1 MDVMAAA
8 AGQWP
13 RLLIELAGITPEQL
27 ENRHQPCP
35 ACGGT
40 DRYRWDRD
48 DGPGGWFCNQCGGR
62 DQRGGGGDG
71 MDLLRRL
78 TGWDFATAARRVEA
92 HLGLGTPSPPPAAA
106 HPTAAVQGCPSE
118 AVWDDLLSSASPAP
132 SSPPSA
138 AAFHLALL
146 DENAAPLRTG
156 SPYAYSDHQ
165 RITRV
170 ERSGGKA
177 FYANHRTAQGW
188 QRGAG
193 PDPWPMYQWPSLLQ
207 AQGRWLLE
215 LEGEKC
221 ADLLIGGGFL
231 ATTQPGHAHSS
242 PQIAERYRALKQAGV
257 AGIIYLSDHDEQG
270 QRRAR
275 QVIKAAAEVGLPLIH
290 LPASELWADLPP
302 GGSIDDAPGLIGE
315 RISVILRAARASHR
329 QLRQEAAESGAALSE
344 AAPTPRPTAADRS
357 AAAPG
362 ERPFLCLGFDGD
374 GYYYQPRSTGQ
385 VVRLASSSHG
395 GLNLCRLA
403 PIAYWE
409 TLFPSR
415 TGVNW
420 TAAASDLFA
429 QQAAVGIFDLECLR
443 GRGAWADEGRSVL
456 HLGDRLIVDGQCQ
469 PITEPFSSRF
479 HYQRGAAIHGPGD
492 ATPLSDQEAFVV
504 LSIAERFH
512 WDIPASSLLL
522 AGWVALAPVSGALS
536 WRPHLWLTAAAGS
549 GKSTLLER
557 FVGVLLGDFALP
569 VVGNTTEAFIRQAL
583 RSDALPVVIDEAES
597 NEKADQQRIQQILAL
612 ARYASSETR
621 ASIGKGSAAGEVQR
635 FRVRSMFL
643 LSSVSTALR
652 QGADRRRF
660 SQLTLR
666 APDHLQPPE
675 RQRHWEEL
683 DRDLEQQITDGTGRR
698 LIART
703 VALIPIIRQ
712 SVRVFSRVAAIHFG
726 SQHQGDQYGTLLAGA
741 WALQSSDVPTA
752 AQAQALI
759 DGSDWST
766 FQHGI
771 GLPDERRC
779 LNRILQFEL
788 RVETEDRIHTR
799 SVGELVDTVVAPG
812 GLDPVSARHAEDI
825 LSRHGMRIQ
834 EGHLLVSNTAEAI
847 ARILDGTPWACS
859 WSTILSRL
867 PGAQPTTNSVRFKG
881 AGSKARACAIPIDS
895 L

>member
-1 MDVMAAA
+1 MAGDLMEAA
-8 AGQWP
+8 SGQWP
-13 RLLIELAGITPEQL
+13 RLLIELAGLSPEQL
-27 ENRHQPCP
+27 QDRHQPCP

-62 DQRGGGGDG
+62 ERSGGGGSG
-71 MDLLRRL
+71 MDLLLRL
-78 TGWDFATAARRVEA
+78 TGWDFATAARRIEA
-92 HLGLGTPSPPPAAA
+92 QLGLRQTGGSGPGPAPPASGHPAA
-106 HPTAAVQGCPSE
+106 GHQASEHRSPGLPALRLVVLDGDHPP
-118 AVWDDLLSSASPAP
+118 LPA
-132 SSPPSA
+132 
-138 AAFHLALL
+138 
-146 DENAAPLRTG
+146 G
-156 SPYAYSDHQ
+156 SPYAYSPSQ
-165 RITRV
+165 RVSRLD
-170 ERSGGKA
+170 RPGGKV
-177 FYANHRTAQGW
+177 FYANHRTDEGW

-193 PDPWPMYQWPSLLQ
+193 PDPWPMYQWPALLQ
-207 AQGRWLLE
+207 ASGRWLIE

-221 ADLLIGGGFL
+221 ADLVIAAGFL
-231 ATTQPGHAHSS
+231 ATTQPGHAHRTA
-242 PQIAERYRALKQAGV
+242 QILERYRALRQAGV
-257 AGIIYLSDHDEQG
+257 AGIVYISDHDEQG
-270 QRRAR
+270 LKRAL
-275 QVIKAAAEVGLPLIH
+275 QVIKAATETALPLLH
-290 LPASELWADLPP
+290 LPAAELWAALPA
-302 GGSIDDAPGLIGE
+302 GGSIDDAPGSIQE
-315 RISVILRAARASHR
+315 RISVILRAARAAHR
-329 QLRQEAAESGAALSE
+329 WMNHAAVDCS
-344 AAPTPRPTAADRS
+344 AAPAIPGLTPGATAAPR
-357 AAAPG
+357 AAHATG

-395 GLNLCRLA
+395 GMNLCRLA

-409 TLFPSR
+409 TLFPSK

-420 TAAASDLFA
+420 TAAASDLFT

-443 GRGAWADEGRSVL
+443 GRGAWADEGQSVL
-456 HLGDRLIVDGQCQ
+456 HLGDRLVVDGRSQ
-469 PITEPFSSRF
+469 PITQPFRSRF

-492 ATPLSDQEAFVV
+492 ATPMSDQEAFVV

-522 AGWVALAPVSGALS
+522 AGWVALAPISGALS

-666 APDHLQPPE
+666 TPDHLQPPA
-675 RQRHWEEL
+675 RQRHWDEL
-683 DRDLEQQITDGTGRR
+683 DRDLEEQITAETGRR

-703 VALIPIIRQ
+703 VVLIPMIRQ
-712 SVRVFSRVAAIHFG
+712 AVRVFSRVAAAHFG

-741 WALQSSDVPTA
+741 WALQSSEVPTA
-752 AQAQALI
+752 EQAQALI
-759 DGSDWST
+759 AGSDWST
-766 FQHGI
+766 FQQSI

-799 SVGELVDTVVAPG
+799 NVGELVETVVTPG

-847 ARILDGTPWACS
+847 ARILDGTPWASS

>member
-1 MDVMAAA
+1 MAGDLMEAA
-8 AGQWP
+8 SGQWP
-13 RLLIELAGITPEQL
+13 RLLIELAGLSPEQL
-27 ENRHQPCP
+27 QDRHQPCP
-35 ACGGT
+35 SCGGT

-62 DQRGGGGDG
+62 ERSGGGGSG
-71 MDLLRRL
+71 MDLLLRL
-78 TGWDFATAARRVEA
+78 TGWDFATAARRIEA
-92 HLGLGTPSPPPAAA
+92 RLGLRQPGATGPGSTALPASRQSAPELPALRLVVLDGDHPPLPA
-106 HPTAAVQGCPSE
+106 
-118 AVWDDLLSSASPAP
+118 
-132 SSPPSA
+132 
-138 AAFHLALL
+138 
-146 DENAAPLRTG
+146 G
-156 SPYAYSDHQ
+156 SPYAYSPSQ
-165 RITRV
+165 RISRLD
-170 ERSGGKA
+170 RPGGKV
-177 FYANHRTAQGW
+177 FYANHRTEEGW

-193 PDPWPMYQWPSLLQ
+193 PDSWPMYQWPALLQ
-207 AQGRWLLE
+207 ASGHWLIE

-221 ADLLIGGGFL
+221 ADLVIAAGFL
-231 ATTQPGHAHSS
+231 ATTQPGHAHRTA
-242 PQIAERYRALKQAGV
+242 QILERYRALRQAGV
-257 AGIIYLSDHDEQG
+257 AGIVYISDHDEQG
-270 QRRAR
+270 LKRAR
-275 QVIKAAAEVGLPLIH
+275 QVIKAATETALPLLH
-290 LPASELWADLPP
+290 LPAAELWAALPA
-302 GGSIDDAPGLIGE
+302 GGSVDDAPGSIQE
-315 RISVILRAARASHR
+315 RLSVILRAARAAHR
-329 QLRQEAAESGAALSE
+329 RMNHAAVDCS
-344 AAPTPRPTAADRS
+344 AAPAIPGLTPGATAAPR
-357 AAAPG
+357 AAHATG

-395 GLNLCRLA
+395 GMNLCRLA

-409 TLFPSR
+409 TLFPSK

-420 TAAASDLFA
+420 TAAASDLFT

-443 GRGAWADEGRSVL
+443 GRGAWADEGQSVL
-456 HLGDRLIVDGQCQ
+456 HLGDRLVVDGRSQ
-469 PITEPFSSRF
+469 PITQPFRSRF

-492 ATPLSDQEAFVV
+492 ATPMSDQEAFVV

-512 WDIPASSLLL
+512 WEIPASSLLL
-522 AGWVALAPVSGALS
+522 AGWVALAPISGALS

-666 APDHLQPPE
+666 TPDHLQPPA
-675 RQRHWEEL
+675 RQHHWDEL
-683 DRDLEQQITDGTGRR
+683 DRDLEEQITAETGRR

-703 VALIPIIRQ
+703 VVLIPMIRQ
-712 SVRVFSRVAAIHFG
+712 AVRVFSRVAAAHFG

-741 WALQSSDVPTA
+741 WALQSSEVPTA

-759 DGSDWST
+759 AGSDWST
-766 FQHGI
+766 FQQSI

-779 LNRILQFEL
+779 LNRILQYEL

-799 SVGELVDTVVAPG
+799 NVGELVETVVTPG

-847 ARILDGTPWACS
+847 ARILDGTPWASS

>member
-1 MDVMAAA
+1 MAGDLMEAA
-8 AGQWP
+8 SGQWP
-13 RLLIELAGITPEQL
+13 RLLIELAGLSPEQL
-27 ENRHQPCP
+27 QDRHQPCP

-62 DQRGGGGDG
+62 ERSGGGGSG
-71 MDLLRRL
+71 MDLLLRL
-78 TGWDFATAARRVEA
+78 TGWDFATAARRIEA
-92 HLGLGTPSPPPAAA
+92 QLGLRQTGGSGPGPAPPASGHPAA
-106 HPTAAVQGCPSE
+106 GHQASEHRSPGLPALRLVVLDGDHPP
-118 AVWDDLLSSASPAP
+118 LPA
-132 SSPPSA
+132 
-138 AAFHLALL
+138 
-146 DENAAPLRTG
+146 G
-156 SPYAYSDHQ
+156 SPYAYSPSQ
-165 RITRV
+165 RVSRLD
-170 ERSGGKA
+170 RPGGKV
-177 FYANHRTAQGW
+177 FYANHRTDEGW

-193 PDPWPMYQWPSLLQ
+193 PDPWPMYQWPALLQ
-207 AQGRWLLE
+207 ASGRWLIE

-221 ADLLIGGGFL
+221 ADLVIAAGFL
-231 ATTQPGHAHSS
+231 ATTQPGHAHRTA
-242 PQIAERYRALKQAGV
+242 QILERYRALRQAGV
-257 AGIIYLSDHDEQG
+257 AGIVYISDHDEQG
-270 QRRAR
+270 LKRAL
-275 QVIKAAAEVGLPLIH
+275 QVIKAATETALPLLH
-290 LPASELWADLPP
+290 LPAAELWAALPA
-302 GGSIDDAPGLIGE
+302 GGSIDDAPGSIQE
-315 RISVILRAARASHR
+315 RISVILRAARAAHR
-329 QLRQEAAESGAALSE
+329 WMNHAAVDCS
-344 AAPTPRPTAADRS
+344 AAPAIPGLTPGATAAPR
-357 AAAPG
+357 AAHATG

-395 GLNLCRLA
+395 GMNLCRLA

-409 TLFPSR
+409 TLFPSK

-420 TAAASDLFA
+420 TAAASDLFT

-443 GRGAWADEGRSVL
+443 GRGAWADEGQSVL
-456 HLGDRLIVDGQCQ
+456 HLGDRLVVDGRSQ
-469 PITEPFSSRF
+469 PITQPFCSRF

-492 ATPLSDQEAFVV
+492 ATPMSDQEAFVV

-522 AGWVALAPVSGALS
+522 AGWVALAPISGALS

-666 APDHLQPPE
+666 TPDHLQPPA
-675 RQRHWEEL
+675 RQRHWDEL
-683 DRDLEQQITDGTGRR
+683 DRDLEEQITAETGRR

-703 VALIPIIRQ
+703 VVLIPMIRQ
-712 SVRVFSRVAAIHFG
+712 AVRVFSRVAAAHFG

-741 WALQSSDVPTA
+741 WALQSSEVPTA
-752 AQAQALI
+752 EQAQALI
-759 DGSDWST
+759 AGSDWST
-766 FQHGI
+766 FQQSI

-779 LNRILQFEL
+779 LNRILQYEL

-799 SVGELVDTVVAPG
+799 NVGELVETVVTPG

-847 ARILDGTPWACS
+847 ARILDGTPWASS